1 MSGTSQEEI
10 VSQMVD
16 QAGQPDESPEVL
28 ETEQASN
35 DKPEYVSKADFDT
48 FVAGMERKFQSQL
61 DKASSRTEK
70 KLQDAFSKIEEIITT
85 NRALGMEISDEQADV
100 MREKALKLALK
111 QIGTPDPTPP
121 AQEQVQVDPVTAT
134 ANMLLQA
141 DNVVL
146 EKDDPLWKMVK
157 TNAATPSEYI
167 QSVMKLIEAYKE
179 RDSKPKSSAAAPSAV
194 GKGNSG
200 SSDNVT
206 VLTNQLMELVKHPT
220 PQNLPKIQE
229 LKAKLQKLEG

>member
-1 MSGTSQEEI
+1 
-10 VSQMVD
+10 
-16 QAGQPDESPEVL
+16 
-28 ETEQASN
+28 
-35 DKPEYVSKADFDT
+35 
-48 FVAGMERKFQSQL
+48 
-61 DKASSRTEK
+61 
-70 KLQDAFSKIEEIITT
+70 
-85 NRALGMEISDEQADV
+85 